1 MLPSVCSIFG
11 ILSFST
17 SFSILKMFVK
27 LLNLLFIASLVL
39 NFTLNLF
46 WIREYGAAGA
56 AKATLITQTLV
67 FLVEF
72 IWVSSLR
79 LIDHKDLTLRVLV
92 LVLLMSFLILGDPL
106 TYMNQ
111 FMIKLAIYIFIGLAG
126 GFVFGLFPL
135 NEFLKILKSKE
146 KH

>member
-1 MLPSVCSIFG
+1 M
-11 ILSFST
+11 
-17 SFSILKMFVK
+17 
-27 LLNLLFIASLVL
+27 
-39 NFTLNLF
+39 
-46 WIREYGAAGA
+46 
-56 AKATLITQTLV
+56 ITQSLV

-106 TYMNQ
+106 TYMYQ